1 MKKEILK
8 ILEENYTYSHF
19 YKIVQNNDFILK
31 WDETEDHLTLS
42 WIYRIS
48 DKYKGR
54 DIFNSLIEY
63 CKKKN
68 IPRITAY
75 CVRGNDSIIVNNNK
89 KEIYDTGYY
98 TLLKW
103 GFKPD
108 KGVKFLNKTL
118 KTNYSTIESA
128 IKSPIFWKKWKDK
141 GVDFTGYYEIKKPT
155 Q

>member
-8 ILEENYTYSHF
+8 ILEENYTYDHF
-19 YKIVQNNDFILK
+19 YKVVQNDDFILK
-31 WDETEDHLTLS
+31 WDESEDHLTLS

-54 DIFNSLIEY
+54 EIFNSLIEY

-75 CVRGNDSIIVNNNK
+75 CVRGYDSISINNQK
-89 KEIYDTGYY
+89 EEIYDNGYY

-108 KGVKFLNKTL
+108 KGIKLINKTL
-118 KTNYSTIESA
+118 KTNYKTIESA
-128 IKSPIFWKKWKDK
+128 VRSPLFWKKWKDD
-141 GVDFTGYYEIKKPT
+141 GVDFTGYYDL
-155 Q
+155 